1 MLRVLNSHE
10 NRPPLK
16 LMRLKDFQVGLTIKH
31 NNMVGII
38 QFISDTYITFCI
50 SEKPV
55 VCNNSKYK
63 TTKCCVL
70 IYPNEWKN
78 CVLIDTNT
86 A

>member
-1 MLRVLNSHE
+1 
-10 NRPPLK
+10 
-16 LMRLKDFQVGLTIKH
+16 MRLKDFQVGLTIKH
-31 NNMVGII
+31 NNMVGKI

-70 IYPNEWKN
+70 VYPKDWKH

>member
-1 MLRVLNSHE
+1 
-10 NRPPLK
+10 
-16 LMRLKDFQVGLTIKH
+16 MRLEDFQVGLTIKH
-31 NNMVGII
+31 ANMVGII
-38 QFISDTYITFCI
+38 GCFGDTYITFCI

>member
-1 MLRVLNSHE
+1 
-10 NRPPLK
+10 
-16 LMRLKDFQVGLTIKH
+16 
-31 NNMVGII
+31 MVGII